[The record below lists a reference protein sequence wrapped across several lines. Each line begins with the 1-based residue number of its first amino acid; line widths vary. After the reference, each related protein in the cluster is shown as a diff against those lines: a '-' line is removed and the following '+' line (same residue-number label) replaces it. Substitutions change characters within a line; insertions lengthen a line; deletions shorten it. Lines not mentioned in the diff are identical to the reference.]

1 MHRKI
6 LVSFAALAAAVGLN
20 AQHGGDGP
28 NTQGKNAEDVY
39 KNIVALKGTPADQLL
54 PTMQF
59 MSAALGVECE
69 TCHVQGKFEADDKG
83 AKKTA
88 RSMIEMTLA
97 INKNSFNGRTQVTC
111 YSCHRGSERPV
122 AIPPVI
128 DSDMPARPEARPA
141 TPPAQGQPV
150 TADVIIAKY
159 LDAIGGPDAVA
170 KITTRVGKG
179 EILAGGNKT

>member
-97 INKNSFNGRTQVTC
+97 INKNSFGGRTQVSC

-122 AIPPVI
+122 AVPPV
-128 DSDMPARPEARPA
+128 MATGRVRPSS
-141 TPPAQGQPV
+141 T
-150 TADVIIAKY
+150 
-159 LDAIGGPDAVA
+159 
-170 KITTRVGKG
+170 
-179 EILAGGNKT
+179 LAFTISRLSVLMA